1 MLPRLEQIT
10 QSCNYGDLPETWRV
24 PDIER
29 FSAGKTL
36 YDYQT
41 DALRN
46 AARALFHYYGQAH
59 NWAPAESPDIDDRRK
74 EWFAR
79 LYAGAD
85 IDGLDLKRYESRAA
99 ERNEIENP
107 VFRILSG
114 FIAPLGDTIPYR
126 NLINRMCFWM
136 ATGSGK
142 TLVMVKLI
150 EYLYALQRHREIP
163 PHNILILAP
172 SEHLIGQIRR
182 TVDEFNQSGLFVALV
197 PLRDMH
203 RSRQARLGDAVTVYY
218 HRSDNISDVQKDA
231 LTDYRTYENYGK
243 WFILLDEA
251 HKGGKEDSKRQAY
264 YAVMARKGFL
274 FNFSATFTDQEDIA
288 TTVKKYNLEE
298 FIKNGHGKN
307 IYLNKGEY
315 TAFQDR
321 QEQISHEERRNI
333 VLKSLI
339 TLAFVSRRVR
349 ELRAETGLE
358 QLYHLPL
365 MLTLVNSVNTAIE
378 KEGNDLWAFFQTLR
392 EIATGEIGEA
402 HFQCARDAL
411 IDEWRDASLLFG
423 EDGGGIV
430 GLDETSMKKT
440 KVTDVREA
448 VFLSRRKG
456 ALQFI
461 RSSDNKELAFQLKNA
476 DSPFALIRI
485 GDTSKWRNTLLAGYE
500 ETTALQEKSFFDGLE
515 RSAITILMG
524 SRSFFESWDSNRPNV
539 INFINIG
546 GRDAKKFVVQSVGRG
561 VRIETLPGKRRRY
574 SYLALGG
581 KEGAA
586 MQAVHDRVQLPETL
600 FLFATNRAAVK
611 AVLEGLEAEK
621 GASFEQLKVFKK
633 APILRINGA
642 QMPLLAPEYR
652 EVDDEDST
660 RAPFFMSR
668 ETLARFKKW
677 LGRTSDA
684 VLAVRDRLDISQI
697 AALRETIG
705 RGGGVSV
712 VSGRHYAQLPFLQSR
727 LIAHLSRTAQ
737 RCDAVR
743 EVGDEDI
750 VHFRRIRA
758 RPDWVRKLRRE
769 IEQVKQGGMSDR
781 ERRDLAGQ
789 YSREEIAEE
798 AFNRRIMGKDE
809 SQFNGL
815 TIKKLAGHY
824 YLPVVLGNEKADY
837 IQHIIKA
844 KSEVAFLKDMENWL
858 GENAPSWDAWMFS
871 KIDESLDRIHIPYYD
886 GGCNEYRKFCPDFI
900 FWMCKG
906 NQYRIV
912 FVDPKGTEHTQA
924 LRKID
929 GYKRLF
935 EAGESKL
942 PREFSHGRRWQV
954 SVCLRFFHSRG
965 RDPAPRGYKQY
976 WTDNPARIFD

>member
-1 MLPRLEQIT
+1 
-10 QSCNYGDLPETWRV
+10 
-24 PDIER
+24 
-29 FSAGKTL
+29 
-36 YDYQT
+36 
-41 DALRN
+41 
-46 AARALFHYYGQAH
+46 
-59 NWAPAESPDIDDRRK
+59 
-74 EWFAR
+74 
-79 LYAGAD
+79 
-85 IDGLDLKRYESRAA
+85 
-99 ERNEIENP
+99 
-107 VFRILSG
+107 
-114 FIAPLGDTIPYR
+114 
-126 NLINRMCFWM
+126 
-136 ATGSGK
+136 
-142 TLVMVKLI
+142 
-150 EYLYALQRHREIP
+150 
-163 PHNILILAP
+163 
-172 SEHLIGQIRR
+172 
-182 TVDEFNQSGLFVALV
+182 
-197 PLRDMH
+197 
-203 RSRQARLGDAVTVYY
+203 
-218 HRSDNISDVQKDA
+218 VQKDA
-231 LTDYRTYENYGK
+231 LTDYRTYENDGK

-264 YAVMARKGFL
+264 YAVMARRGFL

-307 IYLNKGEY
+307 IYLNQGEY

-321 QEQISHEERRNI
+321 REEISREERRDI

-339 TLAFVSRRVR
+339 TLAFASRRVR
-349 ELRAETGLE
+349 ELRAETGLA

-378 KEGNDLWAFFQTLR
+378 KEKNDLWAFFQTLR
-392 EIATGEIGEA
+392 EIASGEIGEA
-402 HFQCARDAL
+402 DFRCARDAL
-411 IDEWRDASLLFG
+411 IDEWRGASLLFG

-430 GLDETSMKKT
+430 GMDESSMKKT
-440 KVTDVREA
+440 RIADVREA
-448 VFLSRRKG
+448 VFLSRGKG

-461 RSSDNKELAFQLKNA
+461 RGGDNKELAFQLKNA

-515 RSAITILMG
+515 QSAVTILMG

-574 SYLALGG
+574 SYLALTG

-586 MQAVHDRVQLPETL
+586 MQAVHARVQLPETL

-611 AVLEGLEAEK
+611 AVLEGLAAEK

-633 APILRINGA
+633 APILRIKGV

-652 EVDDEDST
+652 EADEDSA

-684 VLAVRDRLDISQI
+684 VLTVRDRLDLSQI

-712 VSGRHYAQLPFLQSR
+712 ASGRHYAQLPFLQSR
-727 LIAHLSRTAQ
+727 LIAHLSRTVQ

-743 EVGDEDI
+743 EIGDEDI

-758 RPDWVRKLRRE
+758 RPGWVRKLRQE
-769 IEQVKQGGMSDR
+769 IEQVRQGGMSGQ
-781 ERRDLAGQ
+781 EKRDLAGQ
-789 YSREEIAEE
+789 YSRGEIAEE
-798 AFNRRIMGKDE
+798 AFNRRMTGKDE

-815 TIKKLAGHY
+815 TIKKLARHY

-844 KSEVAFLKDMENWL
+844 ESEVAFLKDMENWL
-858 GENAPSWDAWMFS
+858 GANDPSWDAWMFS

-886 GGCNEYRKFCPDFI
+886 SGCNEYRKFCPDFV
-900 FWMCKG
+900 FWMCKK

-912 FVDPKGTEHTQA
+912 FVDPKGTEHTQG
-924 LRKID
+924 LRKVD

-935 EAGESKL
+935 EARESKL
-942 PREFSHGRRWQV
+942 PREFSHGRRWRV
-954 SVCLRFFHSRG
+954 SVRLIFFCPRG
-965 RDPAPRGYKQY
+965 RDLAPREYKQY